1 MHVSF
6 SHNMLA
12 ITIEDD
18 AKTFYHLQNIII
30 KNFQKCL
37 GKKDKTIIFRDENET
52 VQRRYFLKLI
62 AKIYQK
68 KHPHAASEI
77 IVRIQQAYNMSI
89 KIAHLKSN
97 QLQQQLKI
105 RVFIEDNYVVVFE
118 ISAHQSILINYLKN
132 YFKSHLVRYRIKK
145 GTFTLYPLGE
155 QTAKLLDKLLNK
167 KEIVGSYIDFIYDIS
182 AFITYK
188 NTLREKINRKKR
200 FLAIYSL
207 LSEYYEILGCSD
219 KDSFE
224 EIRTRY
230 LRLVKQYHPDFLSKQ
245 DRLLQMHY
253 IEKFRTIQNAY
264 DMIKIH
270 FQNTRVA

>member
-6 SHNMLA
+6 SHNMFA
-12 ITIEDD
+12 ITIQDD

-30 KNFQKCL
+30 KNFHKCL

-68 KHPHAASEI
+68 KHPHATSEI
-77 IVRIQQAYNMSI
+77 ITQIQQSYDMSI

-105 RVFIEDNYVVVFE
+105 NVFIEDNYVVIFK
-118 ISAHQSILINYLKN
+118 IDAHQSILINYLKN
-132 YFKSHLVRYRIKK
+132 YFKFHLVKYRVKNS
-145 GTFTLYPLGE
+145 TFTLYPLGE

-200 FLAIYSL
+200 FLAIFSL
-207 LSEYYEILGCSD
+207 LREYYEILGCSD

-224 EIRTRY
+224 EIRTQY
-230 LRLVKQYHPDFLSKQ
+230 LRLVKQYHPDFISKE
-245 DRLLQMHY
+245 DRILETHY
-253 IEKFRTIQNAY
+253 TEKFRTIQNAY
-264 DMIKIH
+264 NMIKIH
-270 FQNTRVA
+270 FQNTKVA